1 MHSEITSV
9 AAPMRTAKAKPMPA
23 KKRNISVKRVLPVAK
38 NTDTMPTN
46 DNPAADP
53 RTMLTVSNGLHVVA
67 DNNGDLSTVPVPA
80 LTVTSSDDGTV
91 HALGSGDPAIISGFV
106 NMLAEIDRETPDET
120 STSEPVSENVSD
132 NVQADLSEKH
142 LARLAAKAAVSAFYS
157 GTSLPFK
164 AACDL
169 KYRAA
174 VHPRGAAQ
182 TARTAGLIAAIITY
196 CDIQPDYTFK
206 RGSGAVP
213 GRLLGYTG
221 ADAERIFN
229 AGPESGALGRLIG
242 DARITHVSGTL
253 HGNGAENAVY
263 KIDPVKC
270 RANLTT
276 FNNKLD
282 NGSRVFS
289 APLRLLRVLE
299 KANAEHVPFT
309 PETPDITASDI
320 GL

>member
-1 MHSEITSV
+1 MPHPRGYYLRNAHIPKNLQSSLTPNSDIHSEITSV
-9 AAPMRTAKAKPMPA
+9 ADPIRTAKAKPMPA
-23 KKRNISVKRVLPVAK
+23 KKRNISVKRVRPVAK

-46 DNPAADP
+46 ENPAADP
-53 RTMLTVSNGLHVVA
+53 RTMLSVVSDELINAASMPDITIEQTAALVSAARVA
-67 DNNGDLSTVPVPA
+67 LDSEHA
-80 LTVTSSDDGTV
+80 SDDEQT
-91 HALGSGDPAIISGFV
+91 
-106 NMLAEIDRETPDET
+106 N
-120 STSEPVSENVSD
+120 
-132 NVQADLSEKH
+132 LSERH

-157 GTSLPFK
+157 GSSLPFK

-174 VHPRGAAQ
+174 VHPRGAAH

-196 CDIQPDYTFK
+196 CDIAPDYTFK

-221 ADAERIFN
+221 ADASRVFQ
-229 AGPESGALGRLIG
+229 AGPESGALGRLLG
-242 DARITHVSGTL
+242 DNRITHVSGTL
-253 HGNGAENAVY
+253 HGNGAENAVFQ
-263 KIDPVKC
+263 IDPTKC

-299 KANAEHVPFT
+299 KANETHLAKPTTIEPA
-309 PETPDITASDI
+309 TPDITASDI